1 MKKKVLIVI
10 AVLLAI
16 FIAGITAGTLLINSL
31 SLGIHTG
38 VVLKSDN
45 GSCFLVSNNSP
56 IRLCDYSQ
64 EGRQFDHLSDGDKI
78 LVFHNGINESYPAST
93 FSYLTIKLND
103 GNIEDVPQGVIDSL
117 TQLGWIENTDY
128 SVRLNFNNEPVKL
141 GNENANFSISIPEN
155 WGYETTKSNIL
166 APNQNFGISIFHND
180 SPENTITV
188 EFTEGFGV
196 CGTGLRTEDVEIG
209 GYKACKGIYD
219 GSPAFSYIV
228 FEDTPGFYVIHNN
241 TDGTWWAQ
249 HKNEIT
255 QILGTLKI
263 ADGII
268 FHDDALEIAASQ
280 ANGEYIA
287 EYNEYNA
294 EDGIWS
300 FTFEA
305 EETTQIIKISKNGH
319 IIKQ

>member
-10 AVLLAI
+10 AVLLAV

-31 SLGIHTG
+31 TLGIHTG

-45 GSCFLVSNNSP
+45 GTCFLVSHNSP

-64 EGRQFDHLSDGDKI
+64 EGRQYDHLSDGDKI

-93 FSYLTIKLND
+93 FSYLTIKLDD
-103 GNIEDVPQGVIDSL
+103 GSIEDVPQGVIDSL

-128 SVRLNFNNEPVKL
+128 TGGLDFSSEPVRL
-141 GNENANFSISIPEN
+141 GDENANFSISIPEG
-155 WGYETTKSNIL
+155 WSFEKTEASPL
-166 APNQNFGISIFHND
+166 APVQGFGISIYHNS
-180 SPENTITV
+180 SPERTVTV
-188 EFTEGFGV
+188 EFTESFGV

-219 GSPAFSYIV
+219 GSPSFSYIV

-241 TDGTWWAQ
+241 TDGEWWAQ

-263 ADGII
+263 ADSII
-268 FHDDALEIAASQ
+268 FHDEALEIAKAD
-280 ANGEYIA
+280 ARGEYIA
-287 EYNEYNA
+287 EYNEYSA

-305 EETTQIIKISKNGH
+305 EETTQIIKIGKNGQ
-319 IIKQ
+319 IIS